1 MEVSRNERIVSRQ
14 GKGLATG
21 DKHFIVQNIGP
32 LGTGTEVSELRP
44 YSNDTPPNSGTRAP

>member
-14 GKGLATG
+14 GKGLVTG
-21 DKHFIVQNIGP
+21 DNHFIDQNVGP

-44 YSNDTPPNSGTRAP
+44 YSKDTPHDSGTKAP